1 MFVVLERDVE
11 VVVDAEIGRDVA
23 YYAVSQA
30 MIALGEQVAVCS
42 VAEAGVAELALEA
55 LAVSDVVVHRALV
68 CYFEIEFLRSFIGHQ
83 VPFEVGDVGPAGQG
97 YLR

>member
-11 VVVDAEIGRDVA
+11 VVVAAELGRDVA

-55 LAVSDVVVHRALV
+55 LAVSDVVVHRLLFWAL
-68 CYFEIEFLRSFIGHQ
+68 F
-83 VPFEVGDVGPAGQG
+83 DVTALHIKTKSVFFMLARKQI
-97 YLR
+97 

>member
-23 YYAVSQA
+23 YAVA
-30 MIALGEQVAVCS
+30 EAVVALGEQVAVCS

-55 LAVSDVVVHRALV
+55 IAVSDVVVHRALV

-83 VPFEVGDVGPAGQG
+83 VTFEVGDVGPAGQG

>member
-11 VVVDAEIGRDVA
+11 IVVDAEIGRDVA
-23 YYAVSQA
+23 YAVSQA

-55 LAVSDVVVHRALV
+55 LAMGDVVVHRALV

>member
-23 YYAVSQA
+23 YTVSQA

-55 LAVSDVVVHRALV
+55 LAVSNVVVHRLSL
-68 CYFEIEFLRSFIGHQ
+68 C
-83 VPFEVGDVGPAGQG
+83 
-97 YLR
+97 